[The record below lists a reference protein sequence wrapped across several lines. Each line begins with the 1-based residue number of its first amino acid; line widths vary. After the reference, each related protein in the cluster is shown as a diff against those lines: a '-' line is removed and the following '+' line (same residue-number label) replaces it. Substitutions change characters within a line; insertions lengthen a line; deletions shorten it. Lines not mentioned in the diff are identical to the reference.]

1 MKIKCEDS
9 YKVAKDNIDG
19 ESAIFIYSNLKV
31 STMQFHLAL
40 IFITMFISVDMF
52 SGFKRQLDDLFK
64 QVSATK
70 SPAKDGMWKMIC
82 IH

>member
-31 STMQFHLAL
+31 STMQFHIAL
-40 IFITMFISVDMF
+40 N
-52 SGFKRQLDDLFK
+52 
-64 QVSATK
+64 
-70 SPAKDGMWKMIC
+70 
-82 IH
+82 IHHNVYIGGHVFRF